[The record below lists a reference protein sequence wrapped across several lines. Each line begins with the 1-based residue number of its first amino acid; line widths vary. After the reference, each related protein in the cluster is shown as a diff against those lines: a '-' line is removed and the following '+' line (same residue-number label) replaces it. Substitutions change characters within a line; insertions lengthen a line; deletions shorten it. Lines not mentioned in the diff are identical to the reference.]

1 MEWRLLFSMMKDL
14 GFLVIIEKE
23 QRMKNFRKVLL
34 SIGLACGAGAC
45 GIAALSV
52 LAILALSLGF
62 DLPFAYFQ
70 YLNAPMLAVT
80 LPVIAML
87 ALLPFALRQSLA
99 SEKAA
104 PASDVIEIEAR
115 RIAVEEGRD
124 EYHLKAA

>member
-1 MEWRLLFSMMKDL
+1 
-14 GFLVIIEKE
+14 
-23 QRMKNFRKVLL
+23 MKNFQKILL

-52 LAILALSLGF
+52 LAIFALSFGF
-62 DLPFAYFQ
+62 ELPFAYFQ

-80 LPVIAML
+80 LPVIGML
-87 ALLPFALRQSLA
+87 ALLPFALRLAFA

-104 PASDVIEIEAR
+104 PASDAVKIEAR
-115 RIAVEEGRD
+115 RIAVEDEHD